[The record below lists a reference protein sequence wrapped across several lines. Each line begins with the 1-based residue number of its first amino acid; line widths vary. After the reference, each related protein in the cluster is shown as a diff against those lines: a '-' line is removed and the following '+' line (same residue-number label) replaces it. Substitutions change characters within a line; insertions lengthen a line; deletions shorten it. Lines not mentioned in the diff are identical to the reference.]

1 MSERKETL
9 DLGVVLERRET
20 DNPWIDHSWHAVAMI
35 VGAAPLDPL
44 GPWRRLTEGEG
55 WVQFHAGTL
64 PLELFRRETEGYK
77 VNLSQDPPR
86 IFVVL
91 RQVEEPESPHDLAP
105 FLITVCP
112 YEAQDYL
119 DAGEDLV
126 EVVVMPDAVA
136 AFVKAYCDRHHV
148 EEPFYKRKR
157 KRHDPQDVGFGRP
170 PPGASRN
177 RRGNGR
183 GNG

>member
-1 MSERKETL
+1 MTKLKERL

-20 DNPWIDHSWHAVAMI
+20 DNPWIDHSWHAAAVI
-35 VGAAPLDPL
+35 VGAAALDPL
-44 GPWRRLTEGEG
+44 GPWQRLTEIEG
-55 WVQFHAGTL
+55 RVQFHAGTL

-91 RQVEEPESPHDLAP
+91 RQVEEPDSPHDIAP

-126 EVVVMPDAVA
+126 EVVTMPDAVT
-136 AFVKAYCDRHHV
+136 AFVKAYCDQHHV
-148 EEPFYKRKR
+148 EEPFRKRKR
-157 KRHDPQDVGFGRP
+157 KRYDPQAVGFGRR
-170 PPGASRN
+170 PPGVGR
-177 RRGNGR
+177 NGR
-183 GNG
+183 GAG